1 MWYDRSMNLG
11 SKLRQLRQHKGWTLD
26 EAFRASG
33 ISGSNISRLE
43 DGQSP
48 RVAASTL
55 AALAQA
61 YEVNVLVL
69 YEAAGWYEPP
79 TGPNPE
85 LSPSEKELIDVIR
98 SAPSVREK
106 LIHSLIDVAKIARDA
121 NRR

>member
-1 MWYDRSMNLG
+1 MSLG

-33 ISGSNISRLE
+33 VSGSNISRLE

-61 YEVNVLVL
+61 YGADVREL
-69 YEAAGWYEPP
+69 YRAAGWYSTPP
-79 TGPNPE
+79 KILEEEAKE
-85 LSPSEKELIDVIR
+85 LTREEQRLIDTIRSSPSSRELVLTFTNL
-98 SAPSVREK
+98 AQ
-106 LIHSLIDVAKIARDA
+106 IAGKGEQ
-121 NRR
+121 